1 MAYSV
6 NKVILLG
13 NIGKDPEL
21 AYSGSGTAYCR
32 FSIATNYGIKDKDG
46 NWKNQTDWH
55 NVVTFGKLAESC
67 SQILKKGSK
76 AYIEGRIQYDEYEKD
91 NVKRRSV
98 SIIASDVV
106 PVDRRENPDKS
117 DSGASI
123 TSDTGIN
130 SSKESEDDLPF

>member
-13 NIGKDPEL
+13 NVGKDPEL
-21 AYSGSGTAYCR
+21 AYSGTGTAYCR
-32 FSIATNYGIKDKDG
+32 FSIATNFGIKDKDG

-55 NVVTFGKLAESC
+55 NIVTFGKLAESC

-76 AYIEGRIQYDEYEKD
+76 AYIEGRIQYDEFEKD
-91 NVKRRSV
+91 NVKRKSV

-106 PVDRRENPDKS
+106 PIDRRENSDKS
-117 DSGASI
+117 DSIVQPGSV
-123 TSDTGIN
+123 SGID
-130 SSKESEDDLPF
+130 STKESDDDLPF

>member
-13 NIGKDPEL
+13 NLGKDPEL
-21 AYSGSGTAYCR
+21 AYSGTGTAYCR
-32 FSIATNYGIKDKDG
+32 FSLATNYGIKDKDG

-55 NVVTFGKLAESC
+55 NIVTFGKLAESC
-67 SQILKKGSK
+67 SQILKKGGK

-91 NVKRRSV
+91 NIKRKSI

-106 PVDRRENPDKS
+106 PIDRRESPDKS
-117 DSGASI
+117 DENTTAGSSSTTD
-123 TSDTGIN
+123 TSQNND
-130 SSKESEDDLPF
+130 DDLPF